1 MRKNCSHFSRSFNQ
15 NPLVHGEMKFSSLDI
30 FKMTGAGN
38 DFLIIDSALPHGPS
52 RSEMAKSLCDR
63 HYGIGADGLVILKKN
78 HHGHFRWDF
87 YNSDGSKAEMCGNAA
102 RCVIRFLSDQTKTS
116 GLIKVHTQDGHFEG
130 ECLPNGQ
137 VAVLVTPPKHMEFA
151 ISLNVD
157 SEIVIG
163 DQIWA
168 GVPHF
173 ILRREPDKELAK
185 KVRRHAHFES
195 HGTNVTFLSESDDQH
210 IQAVTFERGVED
222 FTLACGTGAIA
233 AGLSQFHL
241 RPGISSAS
249 VQMPGGVLTIEKG
262 PPLKQI
268 GPAEWIAKIN
278 WRQP

>member
-1 MRKNCSHFSRSFNQ
+1 MIFS
-15 NPLVHGEMKFSSLDI
+15 PLEI

-38 DFLIIDSALPHGPS
+38 DFLIIEGGVASGPS
-52 RSEMAKSLCDR
+52 RPEMAKQMCDR
-63 HYGIGADGLVILKKN
+63 HYGIGADGLVILEKN

-102 RCVIRFLSDQTKTS
+102 RCVIRFLTDRS
-116 GLIKVHTQDGHFEG
+116 GLSGSIKVHTQDGEFEG
-130 ECLPNGQ
+130 QCLPDGQ
-137 VAVLVTPPKHMEFA
+137 VSVLVTPPKHREFGV
-151 ISLNVD
+151 SLNVD
-157 SEIVIG
+157 GEIVFG

-173 ILRREPDKELAK
+173 ILRRAPDKDLAT

-195 HGTNVTFLSESDDQH
+195 HGTNVTFISETDEH
-210 IQAVTFERGVED
+210 HLQAVTFERGVED

-233 AGLSQFHL
+233 AALSQFHVH
-241 RPGISSAS
+241 SAVQVVS
-249 VQMPGGVLTIEKG
+249 VQMPGGILKIEKG

-278 WRQP
+278 WRTP